1 MNILLNKFKEVVISV
16 APIIV
21 FVLILHFTFL
31 PLEMPQ
37 LIRFIIGATL
47 IIIGMSIFLFG
58 VDIFVTP
65 LGEMSGQALA
75 KSNKVAIISTA
86 GLLLGFFISVAE
98 PALHILAGQVSKVSL
113 NQIGFWDLIIAVS
126 IGMAIMIS
134 IGLIRSI
141 FSFSFKIT
149 MFICYFV
156 IFILCLFTPMEYLVI
171 AFDSSGA
178 TTGAMAVPFLL
189 SLSYGVGKM
198 KKKGHSSNE
207 DSFGLVAI
215 ASAGAIMGVLILGLV
230 SNVKSFSGELGESI
244 NYSSKVFEPFIK
256 ELPVQT
262 INVLVSLAPLVAT
275 FVLFQFIFFKLKKRA
290 VKRIIKGILYTTFGL
305 ILFLLGVNA
314 GFMEVGKAVGTN
326 IANLNIDWLIIV
338 LGFFLGFMIIMAEP
352 AVYVL
357 TKQIGDVTSGSIKRL
372 SVVLTLGIGV
382 GIAVTLA
389 STRVVF
395 PQVQLWYYLLPG
407 YIIAL
412 GMMPFVSS
420 LFVGIAYDS
429 GGVASGPMIGTF
441 IFAFIQGVAQAKGV
455 NLITNGFGMIAMVAF
470 TPLVALQILGLI
482 YKFKSRKG
490 GLEHANE

>member
-1 MNILLNKFKEVVISV
+1 MKSLKILLNKFKEVVISV

-31 PLEMPQ
+31 PLETAQ
-37 LIRFIIGATL
+37 LYRFLIGAGC
-47 IIIGMSIFLFG
+47 IIVGMSIFLFG

-65 LGEMSGQALA
+65 LGEMSGKSLT
-75 KSNKVAIISTA
+75 KSNNIIIIGIA
-86 GLLLGFFISVAE
+86 GLLLGFFISIAE
-98 PALHILAGQVSKVSL
+98 PALHILAGQVAQVSL
-113 NQIGFWDLIIAVS
+113 NQIGFWDLIISVS

-149 MFICYFV
+149 MLICYIV

-189 SLSYGVGKM
+189 SLSYGIGKM

-230 SNVKSFSGELGESI
+230 SNVKNFSGELGEAI
-244 NYSSKVFEPFIK
+244 DYGNKILEPFIK
-256 ELPVQT
+256 ELPVQAV
-262 INVLVSLAPLVAT
+262 NVLISLAPLVAT
-275 FVLFQFIFFKLKKRA
+275 FILFQIIFFKLKKRA
-290 VKRIIKGILYTTFGL
+290 VKRIVKGILYTTIGL
-305 ILFLLGVNA
+305 VLFLLGVNA

-326 IANLNIDWLIIV
+326 IANLNMDWLVILI
-338 LGFFLGFMIIMAEP
+338 GFFLGFMIIMAEP

-357 TKQIGDVTSGSIKRL
+357 TKQIGDVTSGSIKRA
-372 SVVLTLGIGV
+372 SVVATLGIGV
-382 GIAVTLA
+382 GIAVALA
-389 STRVVF
+389 STRVVY
-395 PQVQLWYYLLPG
+395 PQIQLWYYLLPG

-412 GMMPFVSS
+412 GMMPFESN

-455 NLITNGFGMIAMVAF
+455 NLITNGFGMIAMVAL
-470 TPLVALQILGLI
+470 TPLIALQILGLI
-482 YKFKSRKG
+482 YKVKSRK
-490 GLEHANE
+490 EV